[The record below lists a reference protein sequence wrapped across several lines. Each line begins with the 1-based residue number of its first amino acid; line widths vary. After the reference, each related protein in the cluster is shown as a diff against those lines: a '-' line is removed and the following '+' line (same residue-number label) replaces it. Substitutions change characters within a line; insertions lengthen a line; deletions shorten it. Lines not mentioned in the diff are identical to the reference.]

1 MGESSVRQVDKSTG
15 LAIVIYYCL
24 MMVAIGVVGIATYL
38 TLRMDWIIWYTS
50 AYVLLHIAWIVIILN
65 FNYETEKYFIPHYYI
80 FMVTY
85 SFPVALFL
93 WQMEVYTILL
103 LYMLLPLMIL
113 FRYHNLKNTIYAGV
127 SSVVIIAAII
137 IISAKIQLLHNI
149 DVNKNIIFFLN
160 IFIMFAA
167 MAFIILFLSFY
178 SKILK
183 QTDNEKLTVVENEE
197 KTQEANNAQL
207 KGLYNNVINYFEK
220 KQPYLQQNYR
230 LAMLAAELNTNVKY
244 LSEAINTYY
253 GGTFENLLN
262 KYRLEFVKKM
272 LDDRLAEKYTME
284 YIYTMAGYSSRA
296 TFYEN
301 FRKTFKMS
309 PLDYQE
315 MKKLKNI
322 GV

>member
-1 MGESSVRQVDKSTG
+1 MGKSSVRQVDKSTG

-24 MMVAIGVVGIATYL
+24 MMVAIGVVGITTYL
-38 TLRMDWIIWYTS
+38 ALRMDWIIWYTS
-50 AYVLLHIAWIVIILN
+50 AYVLLHIAWIVIILS

-85 SFPVALFL
+85 SFPVTLFL

-113 FRYHNLKNTIYAGV
+113 FRYHNLKNTIYAGI
-127 SSVVIIAAII
+127 SSVAIIAAIV

-149 DVNKNIIFFLN
+149 DVNKNIVSFLN

-183 QTDNEKLTVVENEE
+183 QTNNENEE
-197 KTQEANNAQL
+197 KKQKTNDAQL
-207 KGLYNNVINYFEK
+207 KELYNNVINYFEK

-230 LAMLAAELNTNVKY
+230 LAILAAELNTNVKY

-315 MKKLKNI
+315 MEKLKNI